1 MRTRKIPM
9 RKCVVTNEMKPK
21 KEMIRVVKNKEGEV
35 AIDPSGKMNG
45 RGAYVTMDPEVVKE
59 GWEKRTLDRVLSI
72 KLEDAFYEELLK
84 YVQHQKARENL

>member
-72 KLEDAFYEELLK
+72 KLEDAFYEELLQ